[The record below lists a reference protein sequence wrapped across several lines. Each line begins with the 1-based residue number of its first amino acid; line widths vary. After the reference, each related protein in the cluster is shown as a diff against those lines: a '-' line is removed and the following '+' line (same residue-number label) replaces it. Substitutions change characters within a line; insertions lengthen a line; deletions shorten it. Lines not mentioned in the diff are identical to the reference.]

1 MVTENSAVPD
11 KSLLAQYLPANYTD
25 AYSKEVSGRD
35 ETTPEELMQ
44 AIFTRPSP
52 LAGALMKLRNI
63 LVKPFG
69 LETGSLEKQVA
80 NRILCRSD
88 REIVI
93 GMNDKHLWFAVSL
106 LCAPKNGGS
115 QRITNTTAHWE
126 KHTSFSSVRSTAC
139 SCADRWKNY
148 NCRHR
153 LIVTVQEAPV
163 AKSEKQVFR
172 RTANAGTDI
181 NIADAVKAHYQTHK
195 KPHDMHKTTRL
206 PWIATSLCLGLLL
219 AGCGPQQQKNAAQNT
234 DSPPI
239 AATNTAGSTGD
250 TPATAGTP
258 AETAAAAQQ
267 MPGSDRDEH
276 GCIGSAGYQWSQV
289 QKKCIRIFEAGTRLV
304 SATDPNA
311 TLAAYLVFGKDSLQS
326 ELFLPGSR
334 ESYLLNRRKTSDGHR
349 WSAASDGTLTV
360 GQADGKWNAERNG
373 KAIYR
378 QQ

>member
-115 QRITNTTAHWE
+115 QRITVTTIVKYNRALG
-126 KHTSFSSVRSTAC
+126 KAYFFFVRPF
-139 SCADRWKNY
+139 
-148 NCRHR
+148 HR
-153 LIVTVQEAPV
+153 LLVRR
-163 AKSEKQVFR
+163 SLEKV
-172 RTANAGTDI
+172 
-181 NIADAVKAHYQTHK
+181 
-195 KPHDMHKTTRL
+195 
-206 PWIATSLCLGLLL
+206 
-219 AGCGPQQQKNAAQNT
+219 
-234 DSPPI
+234 
-239 AATNTAGSTGD
+239 
-250 TPATAGTP
+250 
-258 AETAAAAQQ
+258 
-267 MPGSDRDEH
+267 
-276 GCIGSAGYQWSQV
+276 
-289 QKKCIRIFEAGTRLV
+289 
-304 SATDPNA
+304 
-311 TLAAYLVFGKDSLQS
+311 
-326 ELFLPGSR
+326 
-334 ESYLLNRRKTSDGHR
+334 
-349 WSAASDGTLTV
+349 
-360 GQADGKWNAERNG
+360 
-373 KAIYR
+373 
-378 QQ
+378 